1 MKRLTTW
8 HRLRRLQEQTG
19 KVETRKS
26 RRARGVAGFAL
37 VSLVAALGA
46 SQAVAQT
53 GCPNPNPQPDPY
65 PDCTYP
71 TPNTLQM
78 FDQLE
83 LGSFAFSAS
92 DELVS
97 NSYSGMPFQHVI
109 WDFELYNDQG
119 KFYLV
124 SNAMRSDPTPST
136 LVAFPWLGQAFQEGP
151 TGGLIND
158 PRYKPWGG
166 LGTQIQVGDK
176 LVYSTTTANGLEQI
190 TDGPDTFE
198 YTTANG
204 DIYLKG
210 TRSGNGTTWEL
221 PWKEPSGATNTF
233 LYNIEGYHVEGT
245 WHGEH
250 VTGHVVNENMWATV
264 PYFTAWW
271 VQNRIGSWSFFSTEY
286 KDGTSES
293 GQFLCGEYGF
303 RGAIVTN
310 RAGKSTVKT
319 TAINTYDEPYGYR
332 IELGNGEEF
341 KFVDNAGASSGTPF
355 HFGQVYRTQDKNK
368 VKSGDAVGF
377 TFGRECTPK
386 NLHRKDQEDQQ

>member
-1 MKRLTTW
+1 MKCFTGWHCLTQFRTGSNP
-8 HRLRRLQEQTG
+8 RRT
-19 KVETRKS
+19 
-26 RRARGVAGFAL
+26 RGVAGFAVISIL
-37 VSLVAALGA
+37 AALGTSEA
-46 SQAVAQT
+46 LAQT
-53 GCPNPNPQPDPY
+53 GCPSSSVQPDPY

-71 TPNTLQM
+71 TPHTLQM
-78 FDQLE
+78 FDKLQ
-83 LGSFAFSAS
+83 LGSYAFSVS
-92 DELVS
+92 DELIT

-124 SNAMRSDPTPST
+124 SNAMRSNPTPSN
-136 LVAFPWLGQAFQEGP
+136 LIAFPWLGQAFQEAP
-151 TGGLIND
+151 TGGLVND

-166 LGTQIQVGDK
+166 VGTQTQVGDN

-210 TRSGNGTTWEL
+210 TRSGNGTTWHL
-221 PWKEPSGATNTF
+221 PWKEPNGATNAF

-250 VTGHVVNENMWATV
+250 VSGHVVNENMWATV
-264 PYFTAWW
+264 SYFAAWW

-303 RGAIVTN
+303 RGAIVTD
-310 RAGKSTVKT
+310 RAGNSTVQT
-319 TAINTYDEPYGYR
+319 TGINTYDKPYGYL
-332 IELGNGEEF
+332 IDLGNGEQF
-341 KFVDNAGASSGTPF
+341 KFVDNPGPSSGTPF
-355 HFGQVYRTQDKNK
+355 HFGQVYRTRDKNK
-368 VKSGDAVGF
+368 VKSSDGVGF
-377 TFGRECTPK
+377 TFGRECTPQK
-386 NLHRKDQEDQQ
+386 LQPDDREDQHGNR